1 MKPSKSFFLIS
12 FLPALA
18 YWYLE
23 EHYPIRIAILGGL
36 ALATLEILIE
46 KFWTKHVHG
55 ISKFNFFL
63 ILFLGGISLLGD
75 EGIWFKLQPM
85 FTGIGIGGFLLF
97 KLYRG
102 KGLMVEM
109 MESLNQK
116 MPPVEI
122 FQGVERNLAL
132 LFLIYGLF
140 MGGVAIWMETDK
152 WLFFKT
158 VGFYFTFALFLG
170 IEMVRIRLR
179 LKKFYSVS
187 YRKF

>member
-1 MKPSKSFFLIS
+1 MKVSKSFFLIS

-23 EHYPIRIAILGGL
+23 EHYPVRIAIAGGL
-36 ALATLEILIE
+36 ALATLEILVE

-63 ILFLGGISLLGD
+63 ILFLGGISLLGE

-97 KLYRG
+97 KLYKG

-109 MESLNQK
+109 MESLNQRL
-116 MPPVEI
+116 PPIEI
-122 FQGVERNLAL
+122 FQGVERNLDF
-132 LFLIYGLF
+132 LFLVYGLF
-140 MGGVAIWMETDK
+140 MGGIATWAETK
-152 WLFFKT
+152 TWLFFKT
-158 VGFYFTFALFLG
+158 LGFYFIFAIFLS

-179 LKKFYSVS
+179 LKKYYSVS
-187 YRKF
+187 ARKF